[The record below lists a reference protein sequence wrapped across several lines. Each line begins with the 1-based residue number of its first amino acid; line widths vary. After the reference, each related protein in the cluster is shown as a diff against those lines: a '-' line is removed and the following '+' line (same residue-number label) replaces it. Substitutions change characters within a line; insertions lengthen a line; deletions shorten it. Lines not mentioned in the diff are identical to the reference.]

1 MNETLKIC
9 FLVSVLQAASCYY
22 QRTPSM
28 QWIMQTI
35 FGILALLLFLNLLLL
50 LLSVNREKQKKAFQS
65 FYSKIEKA
73 RRDCYT

>member
-1 MNETLKIC
+1 
-9 FLVSVLQAASCYY
+9 
-22 QRTPSM
+22 
-28 QWIMQTI
+28 MQTI